1 MELQTKSNMEAKENQ
16 HKSKSFVIR
25 VTEEQQAKYN
35 AWSAKTGVPV
45 STVVRN
51 LLDQVVKQ

>member
-1 MELQTKSNMEAKENQ
+1 MKAKEKQ
-16 HKSKSFVIR
+16 HKSKNFVIR
-25 VTEEQQAKYN
+25 VTKEQQAKYN

>member
-1 MELQTKSNMEAKENQ
+1 MEAKEKQ
-16 HKSKSFVIR
+16 PKSKNFVIR

-35 AWSAKTGVPV
+35 AWSAKTGVPI

-51 LLDQVVKQ
+51 LLDQVVKQKL

>member
-1 MELQTKSNMEAKENQ
+1 MELQTTNNMEAKENQ